1 MNKSNMPYSMNKSNM
16 PYAIYIKYVFM
27 VEYFSMFLYIYIF
40 YFLDNDNFTNISL
53 SYFFSIILYCNY
65 ETKKIY
71 QNN

>member
-1 MNKSNMPYSMNKSNM
+1 
-16 PYAIYIKYVFM
+16 M

-53 SYFFSIILYCNY
+53 SYIFAIILYFNY
-65 ETKKIY
+65 ETKKSY

>member
-1 MNKSNMPYSMNKSNM
+1 
-16 PYAIYIKYVFM
+16 M